1 LGLDFDGTIA
11 PIVSDPE
18 LAASDPRLLQLLGR
32 LTERLMA
39 VAVISGR
46 DTDELAERLP
56 DGRLVLI
63 GNHGL
68 EDRGPA
74 GSRLAREVEPFLP
87 ALTQADQALAQRPEA
102 QLRGVVVE
110 RKRASISVHFRNTAR
125 PTDAGAVLEAVLR
138 DIASATGLELH
149 PGRLLWELRPP
160 VLIDKGQ
167 VLRRLTVAF
176 EADSIIYIGD
186 DVTDEAAFIAL
197 KEMSDRRTLAV
208 GVRSHEVPAAIFA
221 RCDLVLD
228 GVPAVA
234 DFLESLL
241 RANKP

>member
-1 LGLDFDGTIA
+1 
-11 PIVSDPE
+11 VPE
-18 LAASDPRLLQLLGR
+18 PDLAAADPRVLQLLGR
-32 LTERLMA
+32 LAERLMA

-56 DGRLVLI
+56 NDRLVLI

-87 ALTQADQALAQRPEA
+87 ALRQAAQALALRPET
-102 QLRGVVVE
+102 QLPGVVVE
-110 RKRASISVHFRNTAR
+110 RKRATISVHFRNTVR
-125 PTDAGAVLEAVLR
+125 PADAGATLEVVLR

-149 PGRLLWELRPP
+149 PGRLVWELRPP

-167 VLRRLTVAF
+167 VLHRLTIAF
-176 EADSIIYIGD
+176 APDTIVYIGD
-186 DVTDEAAFIAL
+186 DITDEAAFIAL
-197 KEMSDRRTLAV
+197 KEMTDRRTLAV
-208 GVRSHEVPAAIFA
+208 GVRSPEVPAAIFA

-228 GVPAVA
+228 GVPAVGE
-234 DFLESLL
+234 FLESLL
-241 RANKP
+241 RANGP

>member
-1 LGLDFDGTIA
+1 
-11 PIVSDPE
+11 
-18 LAASDPRLLQLLGR
+18 
-32 LTERLMA
+32 MA

-56 DGRLVLI
+56 NDRLVLI

-87 ALTQADQALAQRPEA
+87 ALRQAAQALALRPET
-102 QLRGVVVE
+102 QLPGVVVE
-110 RKRASISVHFRNTAR
+110 RKRATISVHFRNTVR
-125 PTDAGAVLEAVLR
+125 PADAGATLEVVLR

-149 PGRLLWELRPP
+149 PGRLVWELRPP

-167 VLRRLTVAF
+167 VLHRLTIAF
-176 EADSIIYIGD
+176 SPDI
-186 DVTDEAAFIAL
+186 TDEAAFIAL
-197 KEMSDRRTLAV
+197 KEMTDRRTLAV
-208 GVRSHEVPAAIFA
+208 GVRSPEVPAAIFA

-228 GVPAVA
+228 GVPAVGE
-234 DFLESLL
+234 FLESLL
-241 RANKP
+241 RANGP